1 MPPADY
7 KLVYNGKDRSCYSF
21 CMCPGGY
28 VVNAS
33 SEDERLVVNGMS
45 DYKRDAENANSALVV
60 SVRPEDFE
68 TNSPLAGIEF
78 QRKYE
83 SMAFK
88 LGGSDFSA
96 PVQLAKDFLAGK
108 KSSQL
113 ESVNPS
119 FTGKTVLSDLRSCL
133 PEFISDTLSE
143 D

>member
-1 MPPADY
+1 
-7 KLVYNGKDRSCYSF
+7 
-21 CMCPGGY
+21 MCPGGY

-96 PVQLAKDFLAGK
+96 PVQLAKDFLTGK

-119 FTGKTVLSDLRSCL
+119 FTGKTVLS
-133 PEFISDTLSE
+133 EFRVQMPS
-143 D
+143 